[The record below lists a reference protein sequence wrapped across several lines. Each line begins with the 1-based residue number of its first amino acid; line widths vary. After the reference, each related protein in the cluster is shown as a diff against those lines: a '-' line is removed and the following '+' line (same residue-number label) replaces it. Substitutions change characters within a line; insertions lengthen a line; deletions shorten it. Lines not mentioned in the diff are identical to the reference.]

1 METMENHGMDA
12 EFNFE
17 SALEDYLSTDFGD
30 LEEGTIVK
38 GEIVRVDDDNVLVD
52 VNFKSEGQI
61 PTAEFRDAE
70 GNLVVKVGDRV
81 DVFVARKNEQE
92 GTITLSF
99 EKAKRMQ
106 LFDQLEDVQEKNGVI
121 KGRIMRRIKGGYTV
135 DLGGVEAFLPGS
147 HVDLRPVPDMDALVN
162 QEYEFRV
169 LKINRRRSNVIVSRR
184 VLLEE
189 ERDSKRQDLLQ
200 TLAEGQVVTGKA
212 KNITE
217 YGVFVDLGGL
227 DGLLHITDMSWK
239 RIRHPREMVT
249 LGQDLELKV
258 LSFDKDN
265 QKVSLGLKQLVPDPW
280 QDITARF
287 PEASRHN
294 GKVTNLVDYGA
305 FVELE
310 PGVEGL
316 VHISEMSWTRK
327 LRHPSQMVRQGDEV
341 EVVILGVDPEKK
353 RISLGMKQ
361 IKPNPWELVGEKY
374 PEGTILEGVIKNIT
388 EFGMFIGIEDGIDGL
403 IHVSDISWTKK
414 IRHPNELFKVGDT
427 VQAKVLTVDQESEKF
442 TLGIKQLTEDPW
454 TNVPTAY
461 PVGGLVK
468 GIITNITDF
477 GLFVEVE
484 EGIEGLVHVSELSN
498 KKVKTPAEL
507 YKEGEEIQAKIIH
520 VSAEDRRLGLSIK
533 QLKDEE
539 ERKKPREYSRSGPE
553 AGQSLGDLLMV
564 PGFFFPGE
572 DTGKRFVRLP
582 AKQMRPRSSFP
593 RVGLGEKT
601 VPAPFPQISSIIR
614 SSGTSYST
622 SAWFRL
628 RVSRDS
634 RLPLLLSTH
643 SRAMTLF
650 RYTRSPSRTKVSS
663 SLLMCHD
670 NASSASSRSS
680 PHRCVSVVQT
690 RSWNVVPVGF

>member
-1 METMENHGMDA
+1 MSNLETGHDA
-12 EFNFE
+12 EISFE

-30 LEEGTIVK
+30 LEEGSIVK

-52 VNFKSEGQI
+52 VSFKSEGQI
-61 PTAEFRDAE
+61 PAHEFRDPA
-70 GNLVVKVGDRV
+70 GNMVVSVGDRV
-81 DVFVARKNEQE
+81 DVFVVRKNEME

-106 LFDQLEDVQEKNGVI
+106 LFDQLEDVQEKSSVI
-121 KGRIMRRIKGGYTV
+121 KGHIVRRIKGGYTV
-135 DLGGVEAFLPGS
+135 DIGGVEAFLPGS

-189 ERDSKRQDLLQ
+189 ERDSKRQDLLR
-200 TLAEGQVVTGKA
+200 TLEEGQIVTGKA

-239 RIRHPREMVT
+239 RIRHPKEMIT
-249 LGQDLELKV
+249 MGQDLELKV
-258 LSFDKDN
+258 LSFDQEN
-265 QKVSLGLKQLVPDPW
+265 HKVSLGLKQLVPDPW

-287 PEASRHN
+287 PEGAKSQ

-310 PGVEGL
+310 SGVEGL

-327 LRHPSQMVRQGDEV
+327 LRHPSQMVRVGDEV
-341 EVVILGVDPEKK
+341 EVIILGVDGDKK

-361 IKPNPWELVGEKY
+361 VKPNPWELVAEKY

-414 IRHPNELFKVGDT
+414 IRHPNEIFKVGDV
-427 VQAKVLTVDQESEKF
+427 VQAKVITVDQESEKF
-442 TLGIKQLTEDPW
+442 TLGIKQLVDDPW
-454 TNVPTAY
+454 GHVPTTY
-461 PVGGLVK
+461 PVGCTVK
-468 GIITNITDF
+468 GIVTNITDF

-498 KKVKTPAEL
+498 KKIKSPAEI
-507 YKEGEEIQAKIIH
+507 YKENEEIQAKVIH
-520 VSAEDRRLGLSIK
+520 VSAEERRLGLSIK
-533 QLKDEE
+533 QLKEEE
-539 ERKKPREYSRSGPE
+539 ERKKPKEFRTGSTE
-553 AGQSLGDLLMV
+553 AGQNLGDLLKQKMA
-564 PGFFFPGE
+564 E
-572 DTGKRFVRLP
+572 D
-582 AKQMRPRSSFP
+582 AENNQ
-593 RVGLGEKT
+593 E
-601 VPAPFPQISSIIR
+601 
-614 SSGTSYST
+614 
-622 SAWFRL
+622 
-628 RVSRDS
+628 
-634 RLPLLLSTH
+634 
-643 SRAMTLF
+643 
-650 RYTRSPSRTKVSS
+650 
-663 SLLMCHD
+663 
-670 NASSASSRSS
+670 
-680 PHRCVSVVQT
+680 
-690 RSWNVVPVGF
+690 